1 MVDDILSIQTCSEKA
16 VQINAV
22 INAFIESKKLT
33 LSESKCKKIH
43 ISKQKGNETNCPVL
57 KVHDKKMNST
67 DKDNYLG
74 DIVHSSGQI
83 RHTIEQRRDRGY
95 AIVAEIIAILD
106 DIPLGKY
113 KIDIGLKLREAML
126 LNRILF
132 NSEAW
137 HNISDKEIKI
147 LESVDEHLLR
157 SLVKGQSKTPLEFL
171 YLEAGAMPIRFI
183 ISSRRMIYLHSIL
196 RRVDDELIKKI
207 YKAQRDDPTPGDW
220 CELLNDDFNI
230 IGEELDEAAI
240 ANASTESYTKYIKSK
255 VRGAAL
261 KYLNERKET
270 HSKIRHI
277 EYVKLEKQ
285 TYLSSPL
292 FTNED
297 VYLLFSLRSRS
308 VDCKENFKS
317 RYKESDTL
325 CPLCRK
331 ESDSQTHMIKCDILS
346 NSFQS
351 TDICEDSIDYDD
363 LFEDNFFVQG
373 AHHNEEENFGRRPA
387 AISAGPLHSTR
398 GAEE

>member
-1 MVDDILSIQTCSEKA
+1 M
-16 VQINAV
+16 
-22 INAFIESKKLT
+22 
-33 LSESKCKKIH
+33 
-43 ISKQKGNETNCPVL
+43 
-57 KVHDKKMNST
+57 
-67 DKDNYLG
+67 
-74 DIVHSSGQI
+74 
-83 RHTIEQRRDRGY
+83 
-95 AIVAEIIAILD
+95 AEIIAILD

-126 LNRILF
+126 LNGILF

-157 SLVKGQSKTPLEFL
+157 SLVKGQAKTPLEFL

-220 CELLNDDFNI
+220 CELLKDDFNI

-240 ANASTESYTKYIKSK
+240 ANASTESYKKYIKSK

-331 ESDSQTHMIKCDILS
+331 ESDSQPHMLKCDILS
-346 NSFQS
+346 NRFQS
-351 TDICEDSIDYDD
+351 ADICEDSIDYDNLFDDQRKQKKITSLFKELIIMRKKILEEDQQQSQLDPCIPLGVQRNSHD
-363 LFEDNFFVQG
+363 LQPCTDNYS
-373 AHHNEEENFGRRPA
+373 FGK
-387 AISAGPLHSTR
+387 
-398 GAEE
+398 